1 MHIVCRVFYDV
12 GHTLV
17 AKDMLVSYK
26 STSVSRE
33 IKVAPRIS
41 LFVLDRLYISVEDF
55 FVFGMKYRWSIFYCR
70 R

>member
-1 MHIVCRVFYDV
+1 MHVICRVFYDV

-26 STSVSRE
+26 STRVSRE

-41 LFVLDRLYISVEDF
+41 LFVLDRVYISVKDF
-55 FVFGMKYRWSIFYCR
+55 FVFDMKHREYIF
-70 R
+70 